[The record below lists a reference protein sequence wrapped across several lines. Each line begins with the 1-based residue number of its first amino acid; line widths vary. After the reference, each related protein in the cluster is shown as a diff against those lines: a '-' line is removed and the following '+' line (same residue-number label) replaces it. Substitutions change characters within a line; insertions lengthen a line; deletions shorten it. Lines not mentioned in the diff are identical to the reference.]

1 MDLLAPPFAVG
12 DFADGYAVREVDE
25 FVLRVRE
32 ALRRNPSPMNEQDV
46 ECARFTTIT
55 GSRGYERRQ
64 VDAWLVAVAAELA
77 TRVGEGQDA
86 RLQFSPDYTFGFV
99 DDDPPELRG
108 VSAGP
113 GGPVGVRVEPTSART
128 WVRVT
133 ALLVLI
139 ALVAC
144 YGLSYL

>member
-1 MDLLAPPFAVG
+1 MTMDLLAPPFTVG

-32 ALRRNPSPMNEQDV
+32 ALRRNPSTMNERDV
-46 ECARFTTIT
+46 EGACFSTVS

-77 TRVGEGQDA
+77 TRVGDGQDA
-86 RLQFSPDYTFGFV
+86 RLQFSPSYTFGFV

-108 VSAGP
+108 VSAGA
-113 GGPVGVRVEPTSART
+113 VGVQTEPTSAKT

-133 ALLVLI
+133 AVLVLI

>member
-46 ECARFTTIT
+46 DWVRFTTVT

-64 VDAWLVAVAAELA
+64 VDAWLVAVAAELT
-77 TRVGEGQDA
+77 TRVGDAQEA
-86 RLQFSPDYTFGFV
+86 RLQFSPSYTFGFV

-108 VSAGP
+108 VSAGS
-113 GGPVGVRVEPTSART
+113 VGVQAEPASAVT

-133 ALLVLI
+133 ALLVLV
-139 ALVAC
+139 ALVAF